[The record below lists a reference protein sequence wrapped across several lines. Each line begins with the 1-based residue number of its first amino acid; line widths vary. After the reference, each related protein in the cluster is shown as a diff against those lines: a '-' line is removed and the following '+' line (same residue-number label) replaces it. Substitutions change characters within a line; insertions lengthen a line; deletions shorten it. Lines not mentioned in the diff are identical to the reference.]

1 VHFCYPSGFWLDHY
15 PAWLRQRGIVSAATS
30 DLGIASQASN
40 PLLLPRLLDMK
51 ALREEEFD
59 AWLMGIPGL
68 WPRRVA
74 AAGNERLCTE
84 QEQLPA
90 AGARTRL
97 FRST

>member
-1 VHFCYPSGFWLDHY
+1 
-15 PAWLRQRGIVSAATS
+15 
-30 DLGIASQASN
+30 
-40 PLLLPRLLDMK
+40 LLLPRLLDMK

-74 AAGNERLCTE
+74 AGNERLCTE